1 VWDPARDVALCDRG
15 GFDGPVAR
23 HGVVDGSR
31 RPRAALTVLLAVVAV
46 AALVTVVVQARHDD
60 DPDVYV
66 SIGDSYG
73 AGFRPTDGGTAT
85 TRDGFAYQVADR
97 AAAAGRP
104 LLLLNFACTGAT
116 SGDVVGRAGCPE
128 HYEGPGG
135 QEYRSST
142 QADAAVAAMQEHRGH
157 VRLVTIVIG
166 GNDVINCLPATRDAI
181 PPASAAC
188 LDTALA
194 TLAVNLRALLTRV
207 RAALG
212 PDVPV
217 VGLTYPDVFLGGY
230 VFDDAAARS
239 FAGGSVA
246 LFRDRLNPALRAAY
260 AAAGAPFLDVT
271 ALTGGYDPLDRTV
284 DEPPY
289 GRVPEPVARVCEL
302 TFYCSRK
309 DLHPT
314 RAGHTLIA
322 EAILR
327 VVPLAT
333 S

>member
-1 VWDPARDVALCDRG
+1 MASCRRG
-15 GFDGPVAR
+15 GFDGPVVPL
-23 HGVVDGSR
+23 GVVVPGRSR
-31 RPRAALTVLLAVVAV
+31 VAVLLAVAV
-46 AALVTVVVQARHDD
+46 VALVTTAVVVAAKPDAG
-60 DPDVYV
+60 PDVYV

-97 AAAAGRP
+97 AAAVGRP

-116 SGDVVGRAGCPE
+116 SGDVVGRLGCPE
-128 HYEGPGG
+128 HYEGPDGP
-135 QEYRSST
+135 EYRTST

-166 GNDVINCLPATRDAI
+166 GNDVINCLPATRDAV

-188 LDTALA
+188 LDGALA
-194 TLAVNLRALLTRV
+194 ALAVNLRALLARV
-207 RAALG
+207 RAAVG

-217 VGLTYPDVFLGGY
+217 VGLTYPDMFLGGY
-230 VFDDAAARS
+230 VFGDAAARS

-260 AAAGAPFLDVT
+260 TAAGAPFLDVT
-271 ALTGGYDPLDRTV
+271 QLTGGYDPLDRTV

-302 TFYCSRK
+302 TFYCSRR

-322 EAILR
+322 EEILR
-327 VVPLAT
+327 VVPLAP